1 MTIDG
6 VPGLCPLG
14 GWATTLGGPAG
25 GPARGQGS
33 PRGQGYPGVHSRGV
47 GQGGPG
53 GPAGGQV
60 VIVVG
65 VVQISRVIQVK
76 DNGRQRSDLSPIK
89 SQNNFEVPSFH

>member
-1 MTIDG
+1 M
-6 VPGLCPLG
+6 VSLVSAHLVG
-14 GWATTLGGPAG
+14 GQQPSVVQQVVQ
-25 GPARGQGS
+25 RVV
-33 PRGQGYPGVHSRGV
+33 RVVNVGYPSVHRQGV
-47 GQGGPG
+47 GQGGTG